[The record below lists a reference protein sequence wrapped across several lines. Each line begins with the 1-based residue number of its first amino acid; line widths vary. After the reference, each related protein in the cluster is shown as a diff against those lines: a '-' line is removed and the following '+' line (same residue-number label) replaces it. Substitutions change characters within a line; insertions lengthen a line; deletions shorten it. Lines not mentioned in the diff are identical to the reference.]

1 MEWLLDLHVVIHMQ
15 AKSKL
20 VSLKVFLDE
29 SRTQKYDKNMA
40 ETLLRIFVTSQIMNY
55 KKIYDHFS
63 PKCIAED
70 HVQLEFTRS
79 RKQY

>member
-1 MEWLLDLHVVIHMQ
+1 MN
-15 AKSKL
+15 L
-20 VSLKVFLDE
+20 VHE
-29 SRTQKYDKNMA
+29 NMA
-40 ETLLRIFVTSQIMNY
+40 EKLLRIFVTSQTINY

-79 RKQY
+79 SKQNKTIC